1 VSLSPIKKIMNYIK
15 IDEETRFKCEDNN
28 YTLELKVPKGDF
40 QGKKGIGFKWEI
52 NGYFA
57 SLESML
63 NDWVQN
69 APSRQKDNK
78 MKVLKDVVKVIQDS
92 EAHIAKLL
100 KK

>member
-1 VSLSPIKKIMNYIK
+1 
-15 IDEETRFKCEDNN
+15 
-28 YTLELKVPKGDF
+28 
-40 QGKKGIGFKWEI
+40 
-52 NGYFA
+52 
-57 SLESML
+57 ML